1 MSNGI
6 EIGSDR
12 RTMISFLFV
21 DSERVWRGGQEQLL
35 TLLPGLIHRGHEV
48 HLVCH
53 PGTLLEERSRA
64 AGAKVHPISFRRGN
78 GIAAFVQLL
87 ALLWRVR
94 PEILAFN
101 TPRPILLG
109 NLASRV
115 VGVRARIIFR
125 RVNFPLRKNPIA
137 RLKYNWGIHCIVAIS
152 ESISCQLQTDGVPV
166 RRIRIIHEGMD
177 LSQYPRR
184 KQPRLRKQ
192 GEPVVIGTVSH
203 LSEEKGL
210 FYLVEAAATI
220 ANAPSTLRFVIVGD
234 GQCRQALEDQ
244 VRNRGLE
251 SCFEFMGFVK
261 SPAEQFGRFD
271 IFVLPS
277 LSEGL
282 SSAIL
287 TAMAASLP
295 VIATDVGGIPE
306 LVINGENGLLVP
318 ARDHRAL
325 GRAIAELSNN
335 PVQAFQMGQVGRRRM
350 EDHFTLDRKIQETEQ
365 LCASLLKPTP

>member
-1 MSNGI
+1 
-6 EIGSDR
+6 
-12 RTMISFLFV
+12 MISFLFV

-48 HLVCH
+48 HLICH
-53 PGTLLEERSRA
+53 PRTLLEERSRT
-64 AGAKVHPISFRRGN
+64 AGAKVHTISFRRGN
-78 GIAAFVQLL
+78 GIAAFIQLL
-87 ALLWRVR
+87 SVLRRVH
-94 PEILAFN
+94 PQILAFN

-109 NLASRV
+109 NLASRL
-115 VGVRARIIFR
+115 VGVRARIVFR

-137 RLKYNWGIHCIVAIS
+137 RLKYNWGINCIVAIS
-152 ESISCQLQTDGVPV
+152 ESISCQLQTDGVPA
-166 RRIRIIHEGMD
+166 RRIRIIYEGMD
-177 LSQYPRR
+177 LSLYPRR
-184 KQPRLRKQ
+184 EHPRVRRD
-192 GEPVVIGTVSH
+192 GEPVFIGTVAH

-220 ANAPSTLRFVIVGD
+220 ANARSTLRFIIVGD
-234 GQCRQALEDQ
+234 GQCRQALEEQ
-244 VRNRGLE
+244 VQYRGLE

-261 SPAEQFGRFD
+261 SPAEQFSRFD

-287 TAMAASLP
+287 TAMATSLP

-306 LVINGENGLLVP
+306 LVSNGENGLLVP

-325 GRAIAELSNN
+325 GRAIADLSNN
-335 PVQAFQMGQVGRRRM
+335 PVKAYQMGQIGRRRM
-350 EDHFTLDRKIQETEQ
+350 EEHFTLERKILETEQ
-365 LCASLLKPTP
+365 LCVSLLEPGAG